1 MAPWSV
7 TAIADIPS
15 RASSLKIVGAF
26 GLERGASIRAAPSSR
41 EYSEWVWRWTN
52 PWPGICAGGRLS
64 WSVFHI
70 APGPMWTTYTAVIR
84 RGPRLARLGTASR
97 SLVETGPREHGHE
110 VARQRIFERDLLAG
124 DRVVEPKPP
133 CVEER
138 SREPEQRGV
147 IAAAPIR
154 AIAQDRMADRAQV
167 DPDLVR
173 PTRLRRRFQQRGAR
187 HPFAHL
193 EGGRSGSSIDPVDHD
208 LRRPAAERG
217 LHPEAIVRDPAANQ
231 GEVA

>member
-15 RASSLKIVGAF
+15 RAASLKIVGAF

-64 WSVFHI
+64 GSVFHI

-97 SLVETGPREHGHE
+97 SLVETDPREHVHE
-110 VARQRIFERDLLAG
+110 FAREWIFERDLLAG
-124 DRVVEPKPP
+124 DRVAEAKPP
-133 CVEER
+133 CVQEG
-138 SREPEQRGV
+138 PGQPNPRGIV
-147 IAAAPIR
+147 AAAPIR
-154 AIAQDRMADRAQV
+154 AIAQDRMADRAQM

-173 PTRLRRRFQQRGAR
+173 SPRLRR
-187 HPFAHL
+187 
-193 EGGRSGSSIDPVDHD
+193 
-208 LRRPAAERG
+208 
-217 LHPEAIVRDPAANQ
+217 
-231 GEVA
+231 